1 MAITKLKPVPDLE
14 AFIKGAPDA
23 KAMPVSGTSMTSSP
37 ATKSKRVQVT
47 VTLTP
52 ELLEQVDD
60 ASAKMGLTRAAT
72 ISTALYEYLQNR
84 GLKS

>member
-1 MAITKLKPVPDLE
+1 MAITKLKPTPDLD

-23 KAMPVSGTSMTSSP
+23 KAAP
-37 ATKSKRVQVT
+37 ATVPAATAGSAAKSKRVQVT

-84 GLKS
+84 GLKP